1 MGNAVKVYKHFQT
14 PKTAGVYHRLICL
27 TGERK
32 GMAYF
37 IMEKKRV
44 VMGRAENADI
54 RVLDLKSSREH
65 AEIIQVGPDFI
76 LTDLGSQNGIIVN
89 DLKVKQ
95 HVLSDGDKIIIGKTV
110 YKFSQIEVKEAENEN
125 LDFLNNDQDEEDDE
139 EVQKDKNI
147 SKILL
152 LVLILAFVVLQLGN
166 DEEPEEDLTKNQ
178 GGKLAVKEFDD
189 EIISE
194 VRGQN
199 KRNKESKDKLERYF
213 HRGLREYREGNFFRA
228 YAEFQNAK
236 QWAPKDPTANFYL
249 RKTAEKQNEIIA
261 TYFSKG
267 SRDVDA
273 LNYKAAETA
282 YCTIIRLLIYN
293 TPKNEKGEYTDERI
307 KQAKESLR
315 MIEKKTGRDE
325 NSIECIRKETED
337 L

>member
-1 MGNAVKVYKHFQT
+1 MGSAVKVYKHFQT

-27 TGERK
+27 TGEKK
-32 GMAYF
+32 GIAYF
-37 IMEKKRV
+37 IMDKQRV
-44 VMGRAENADI
+44 VLGRSENADI

-65 AEIIQVGPDFI
+65 AEIIQVGTDFI

-95 HVLSDGDKIIIGKTV
+95 HVLTDGDKIIIGKTV
-110 YKFSQIEVKEAENEN
+110 YKFSQIEVKAVEEED
-125 LDFLNNDQDEEDDE
+125 LDFLKNDEDEVDSED
-139 EVQKDKNI
+139 VQRDKRLA
-147 SKILL
+147 KILL
-152 LVLILAFVVLQLGN
+152 LILVLAFVMFELG
-166 DEEPEEDLTKNQ
+166 DSEPEPIDIDQPKS
-178 GGKLAVKEFDD
+178 GKLAVKEFDD
-189 EIISE
+189 EIIDE

-199 KRNKESKDKLERYF
+199 KRNQESKEKLERYF

-249 RKTAEKQNEIIA
+249 RKTAEKQNEIIS

-267 SRDVDA
+267 SRDIDA

-282 YCTIIRLLIYN
+282 YCTIVRLLIYN
-293 TPKNEKGEYTDERI
+293 TPKNDKGEYSDPRI
-307 KQAKESLR
+307 KQARQSLR
-315 MIEKKTGRDE
+315 LIEKKTGREE
-325 NSIECIRKETED
+325 NSIECTRKADTD

>member
-1 MGNAVKVYKHFQT
+1 MGSAVKVYKHFQT

-27 TGERK
+27 TGEKK
-32 GMAYF
+32 GIAYF
-37 IMEKKRV
+37 IMDKQRV
-44 VMGRAENADI
+44 VLGRSENADI

-65 AEIIQVGPDFI
+65 AEIIQVGTDFI

-95 HVLSDGDKIIIGKTV
+95 HVLTDGDKIIIGKTV
-110 YKFSQIEVKEAENEN
+110 YKFSQIEVKAVEEED
-125 LDFLNNDQDEEDDE
+125 LDFLKNDEDEVDSED
-139 EVQKDKNI
+139 VQRDKRLA
-147 SKILL
+147 KILL
-152 LVLILAFVVLQLGN
+152 LILVLAFVMFEMG
-166 DEEPEEDLTKNQ
+166 DSEPEPIDINQ
-178 GGKLAVKEFDD
+178 PKSGKFAVKEFDD
-189 EIISE
+189 EIIDE

-199 KRNKESKDKLERYF
+199 KRNQESKEKLERYF

-249 RKTAEKQNEIIA
+249 RKTAEKQNEIIS

-267 SRDVDA
+267 SRDIDA

-282 YCTIIRLLIYN
+282 YCTIVRLLIYN
-293 TPKNEKGEYTDERI
+293 TPKDDKGEYSDPRI
-307 KQAKESLR
+307 KQARESLR
-315 MIEKKTGRDE
+315 LIEKKTGREE
-325 NSIECIRKETED
+325 NSIECTRKADTD